1 MILQVFKMEWN
12 TELIMEF
19 INLYEKHPVL
29 WDPKHSNHKNRN
41 SLNDAWLDIAS
52 EFSIDVTVELLRK
65 KKESLMATYRT
76 LSRKVRDSE
85 TTGSGT
91 KDVYNPS
98 WFAYDAID
106 RFIGATGKKTT
117 SLSSEVILFHIVY
130 LINKKTLLSVN

>member
-1 MILQVFKMEWN
+1 MEWN

-65 KKESLMATYRT
+65 KKNHLWPPIELYQE
-76 LSRKVRDSE
+76 KYE
-85 TTGSGT
+85 TPKQLDLEPRMYIIHHGSHMM
-91 KDVYNPS
+91 P
-98 WFAYDAID
+98 
-106 RFIGATGKKTT
+106 
-117 SLSSEVILFHIVY
+117 
-130 LINKKTLLSVN
+130 